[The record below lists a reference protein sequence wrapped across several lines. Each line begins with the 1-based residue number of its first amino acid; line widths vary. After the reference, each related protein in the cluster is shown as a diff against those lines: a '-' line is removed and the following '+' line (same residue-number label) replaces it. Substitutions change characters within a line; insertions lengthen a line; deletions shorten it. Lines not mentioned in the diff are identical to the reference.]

1 MTFKNGLDGLI
12 LATLKEG
19 PMHGYL
25 VSKAIK
31 SKSDGVLKIGE
42 GQLYPTL
49 HRLER
54 CGLISSTWEQQ
65 ETKPPRKVYEITP
78 EGTKELTK
86 HQKSWATLSGSIS
99 SVLMGSAVKEAR
111 NG

>member
-12 LATLKEG
+12 LATLKDG
-19 PMHGYL
+19 PKHGYL

-31 SKSDGVLKIGE
+31 GKSEGVFKLGE

-49 HRLER
+49 HRMER
-54 CGLISSTWEQQ
+54 DGFVSSTWEQQ

-78 EGTKELTK
+78 EGSEELARY
-86 HQKSWATLSGSIS
+86 QKTWAKFSGGVS
-99 SVLMGSAVKEAR
+99 SVLMGSIAKESG

>member
-12 LATLKEG
+12 LATLSDG

-31 SKSDGVLKIGE
+31 GKSDGVFKLGE

-54 CGLISSTWEQQ
+54 DGFISSTWEQQ
-65 ETKPPRKVYEITP
+65 EAKPPRKVYEITP
-78 EGTKELTK
+78 AGKEELAR
-86 HQKSWATLSGSIS
+86 HQKTWAKFSSGVS
-99 SVLMGSAVKEAR
+99 SVLMGSVVKGGS